1 VLKKTITYKDFNDE
15 EVTEDFYFHL
25 SKAELIEIE
34 LSHQGGLAESLRRI
48 VASSDGKAII
58 TEFKNIIM
66 GAYGQRSPD
75 GRRFV
80 KSQDLRDEFAAS
92 PAYDVL
98 FVELVTDT
106 QAAIDFINGIV
117 PSGLIEEAA
126 KMVEAAGVNN
136 TPAQVEPSTP
146 PTEATI
152 ISRKE
157 VEEMST
163 GEFAQLSGRIASG
176 EVVLGD

>member
-1 VLKKTITYKDFNDE
+1 MLKKTIKYKDFNDE

-34 LSHQGGLAESLRRI
+34 LSHQGGLAESLRKI
-48 VASSDGKAII
+48 VASEDGKAII
-58 TEFKNIIM
+58 TEFKNIIL

-75 GRRFV
+75 GRKFI
-80 KSQDLRDEFAAS
+80 KNQDLRDEFVAS

-106 QAAIDFINGIV
+106 DAAIEFINGIV
-117 PSGLIEEAA
+117 PAGMVEDAA
-126 KMVEAAGVNN
+126 KMVEAAGTKQVDPPRPF
-136 TPAQVEPSTP
+136 TILTKAEVDAMPA
-146 PTEATI
+146 
-152 ISRKE
+152 
-157 VEEMST
+157 EE
-163 GEFAQLSGRIASG
+163 FQKLAPRIASG

>member
-1 VLKKTITYKDFNDE
+1 VLKKTITYTDFNDE
-15 EVTEDFYFHL
+15 EVQEDFYFHL

-48 VASSDGKAII
+48 VASEDGKAII
-58 TEFKNIIM
+58 TEFKEIIL

-75 GRRFV
+75 GRRFI
-80 KSQDLRDEFAAS
+80 KNQDLRDEFLTS

-106 QAAIDFINGIV
+106 DAAIAFINGIV
-117 PSGLIEEAA
+117 PKGLVEEAA
-126 KMVEAAGVNN
+126 KVVEAAGANN
-136 TPAQVEPSTP
+136 TPAQVGP
-146 PTEATI
+146 PVDPVI
-152 ISRKE
+152 ISKAE
-157 VEEMST
+157 INEMPPD
-163 GEFAQLSGRIASG
+163 EFAALGKRLADG